1 VVGVPAADP
10 RGCRRSAAKMN
21 PSPALAE
28 GFPFARNLVAAARR
42 AECRWAI
49 ARPLKTAR
57 AMART
62 HRSHLLHLLH
72 AVAIAPAHLRP
83 ALHDLGRGVRRPARL
98 WGSGTSRLDGT
109 RLAWRLHLGHAGRV
123 APGRSGRVAI
133 ERWVYPDCGSLNR
146 PVDGGGPPLD
156 CRLWRKC
163 ASRRIKGVSR
173 AMCPFNSWLWLSA
186 SRSTSR

>member
-10 RGCRRSAAKMN
+10 RGCRRNAAKMN

-109 RLAWRLHLGHAGRV
+109 RLAWRPV
-123 APGRSGRVAI
+123 APGVLRSSGGSTRTAAVSTGRWTVA
-133 ERWVYPDCGSLNR
+133 VLPSTAVSGGSVR
-146 PVDGGGPPLD
+146 HGGSRE
-156 CRLWRKC
+156 CRGRCVRSILG
-163 ASRRIKGVSR
+163 SGSPRRAVLHDE
-173 AMCPFNSWLWLSA
+173 NWN
-186 SRSTSR
+186 